1 MYVTVFIV
9 NQNACNIRKCSA
21 IVFQG
26 YQLLCIVVTRMYRFC
41 FISNVHISTRC
52 KFDQRKLDVLNE
64 TEEEKFELQCW
75 ISNTLVYILKANNHC
90 NLWFVYNA
98 YLHLISIIII
108 VTDVYAYIC
117 VYVCSFNIKSGNTQ
131 SGSYVGGHSITEHIT
146 SINHLNKW
154 IYWVVA
160 LF

>member
-1 MYVTVFIV
+1 MFS
-9 NQNACNIRKCSA
+9 NR
-21 IVFQG
+21 
-26 YQLLCIVVTRMYRFC
+26 
-41 FISNVHISTRC
+41 ISRISTFMFSC
-52 KFDQRKLDVLNE
+52 NKNVYSTDSVSYQTFNKMQTWPTKVGHFIW
-64 TEEEKFELQCW
+64 TEEQSLNCNVEYR
-75 ISNTLVYILKANNHC
+75 NALVYILKANNHC

-146 SINHLNKW
+146 SINHLNK
-154 IYWVVA
+154 
-160 LF
+160 